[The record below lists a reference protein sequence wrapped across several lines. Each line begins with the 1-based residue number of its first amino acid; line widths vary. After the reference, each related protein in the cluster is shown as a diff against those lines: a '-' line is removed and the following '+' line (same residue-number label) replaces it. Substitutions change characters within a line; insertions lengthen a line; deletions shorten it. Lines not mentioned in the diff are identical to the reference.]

1 MPKKQKIQTLLSAKS
16 TADLHAEVIA
26 DLEAQIPDP
35 QIALAKFLAA
45 EKELKKKDE
54 EQREEDNKLIAKKM
68 IYLEELE
75 GN

>member
-35 QIALAKFLAA
+35 QIALAKFIEASGKRRRTKRRKQQA
-45 EKELKKKDE
+45 Y
-54 EQREEDNKLIAKKM
+54 R
-68 IYLEELE
+68 
-75 GN
+75 

>member
-16 TADLHAEVIA
+16 TAELHAEVIA
-26 DLEAQIPDP
+26 DLEAEIPDP
-35 QIALAKFLAA
+35 QIALAKFLAD
-45 EKELKKKDE
+45 EEELKEKDAQ
-54 EQREEDNKLIAKKM
+54 QREENNKLIAKKM